1 MTIEGRIAVDVGFSD
16 STSASSVQSLKR
28 IALTSTDSY
37 TSGKVAVISGTAGT
51 AAVSVAV
58 APTTYRD
65 SAGSLVSFSS
75 ITRVVFKSTSAAS
88 LIDNA
93 TGNTFSS
100 DGNSVAVSS
109 LAGNQG
115 DALQVQSGSGTVSY
129 IVVLYGS

>member
-65 SAGSLVSFSS
+65 SADSLVSFSS

>member
-65 SAGSLVSFSS
+65 SAGSFVSFSS

-93 TGNTFSS
+93 TQNTISS

-129 IVVLYGS
+129 TVVLYGS